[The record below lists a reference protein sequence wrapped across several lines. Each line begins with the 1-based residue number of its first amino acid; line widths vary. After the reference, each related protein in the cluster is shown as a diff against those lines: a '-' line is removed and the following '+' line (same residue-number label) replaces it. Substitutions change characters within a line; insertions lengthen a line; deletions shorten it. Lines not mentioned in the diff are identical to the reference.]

1 MAAGAQSTVI
11 EALGGAHM
19 NKERKCLTIVRLNAR
34 VQKYNLTAANY
45 GLNCSKYYVIRYNMY
60 MHQQQ
65 YVNSYRYSRVSW
77 VQALAILNVP
87 YWSCKLF

>member
-1 MAAGAQSTVI
+1 MAAGAQNTVM

-19 NKERKCLTIVRLNAR
+19 NKGRKCLTIVRLNAR

-60 MHQQQ
+60 APTYITSELVFVFTH
-65 YVNSYRYSRVSW
+65 
-77 VQALAILNVP
+77 
-87 YWSCKLF
+87 